1 MMSKI
6 PRIGTWMKRNVVTV
20 QASASIREVAALLVD
35 RKVGTLPVVD
45 EAGVLIGILS
55 ITDIIHLFL
64 PAAISLVDDIDF
76 VKDFGAIKKPSKR
89 DLKQAETLVVIDIM
103 EQPVSVDEKCSMLR
117 ALSMMEKHNLQDLPV
132 VTQDG
137 HLVGIASRVDIGRA
151 LLTNWLNTPT

>member
-1 MMSKI
+1 MNKLL
-6 PRIGTWMKRNVVTV
+6 RIGAWMKRDVVAV
-20 QASASIREVAALLVD
+20 HASTSIREVTALLVD